1 MEEQIDFYYEFL
13 IKKMREGD
21 SYFGGMDTN
30 QITELLELNPISKSP
45 NSPLNT
51 M

>member
-1 MEEQIDFYYEFL
+1 MENQINFYYEFL

-30 QITELLELNPISKSP
+30 QIAELLELNPTNK
-45 NSPLNT
+45 PL
-51 M
+51 